1 MLRSPLCDAFGID
14 VPIIL
19 APMGTCT
26 SAELAAAVSNAGGL
40 GGIGTLFR
48 ATAAI
53 KRDIDTIRTLTSRPF
68 AINHIPQTL
77 DAEAFRNTLEARP
90 AVISFTLADPG
101 EELVR
106 QAHDAGARVM
116 IQVTTVTQA
125 IEAAER
131 GADVISAQG
140 SESGGYCGDV
150 STMALVPQVVDAV
163 SPLPVVASGG
173 IFDGRGIAAALML
186 GASGVNL
193 GTRFIA
199 SAEAPAP
206 VEWKQAITTAQS
218 EDAVKVEVLNDI
230 SPLPG
235 TAGFRTALRSLRTAF
250 LDEWSAKREQARQER
265 DRLRALI
272 VSTTQAG
279 HQHECLLTA
288 GQTAGG
294 ISEILPVK
302 EIMNRL
308 VAETEA
314 ALSRAQSLGE
324 QKRREPAKL
333 VPNGDPLG
341 GARPSDDAIAWD
353 IVEPDSLGG

>member
-1 MLRSPLCDAFGID
+1 MLKTLLCDVFGIEL
-14 VPIIL
+14 PIML

-53 KRDIDTIRTLTSRPF
+53 KRDIDMVRTLTSRPF

-77 DAEAFRNTLEARP
+77 DDEAFRYTLEARP

-101 EELVR
+101 DELVR

-116 IQVTTVTQA
+116 IQVTTVSQA
-125 IEAAER
+125 VEAAER

-163 SPLPVVASGG
+163 SPIPVVASGG
-173 IFDGRGIAAALML
+173 IFDGRGIAAAMML

-206 VEWKQAITTAQS
+206 IEWKQAITAAQS

-235 TAGFRTALRSLRTAF
+235 TAGFRTALRSLRTTF
-250 LDEWSAKREQARQER
+250 LDEWSTKREQALRER

-272 VSTTQAG
+272 VSTTQAAR
-279 HQHECLLTA
+279 QHECLLTA

-294 ISEILPVK
+294 INEILPVK
-302 EIMNRL
+302 EIMKRL

-314 ALSRAQSLGE
+314 ALSKAVSRNE
-324 QKRREPAKL
+324 PKRREPAKL
-333 VPNGDPLG
+333 VPDGD
-341 GARPSDDAIAWD
+341 AWTSDNSMMWE